1 MSKKKSFMDVDNI
14 ISEGIYSKF
23 VDKIANKIAKSNL
36 KKDKKIKKDLDN
48 LNKDLKNL
56 WDDFNRRAKEIDS
69 DYKSFKPKTNYKL
82 SDFLD

>member
-23 VDKIANKIAKSNL
+23 IDKIASKIAKSNL

-48 LNKDLKNL
+48 LNKELTYHQQFLNEA
-56 WDDFNRRAKEIDS
+56 FFPAN
-69 DYKSFKPKTNYKL
+69 SFKKIVIKCQC
-82 SDFLD
+82 

>member
-14 ISEGIYSKF
+14 ISEGIYDKF
-23 VDKIANKIAKSNL
+23 VDKIASMIAKSNL
-36 KKDKKIKKDLDN
+36 KRDKKIKKDLDN

-56 WDDFNRRAKEIDS
+56 WDDFNKRAKEIDS
-69 DYKSFKPKTNYKL
+69 DYKPYKPKTNYKL